1 MCFIKAPDLGFPH
14 DYDHRDDWND
24 GGGFDLRVNGGDGG
38 GLTNGGD
45 GGGLT
50 NGGDGDVSVHAND
63 HGDGVHASF
72 KEGLI
77 KSCLHRIN
85 LRIE

>member
-24 GGGFDLRVNGGDGG
+24 GGGFDLRVNGGDG
-38 GLTNGGD
+38 D
-45 GGGLT
+45 GLT